1 MTFQAG
7 PKASDLPPTQE
18 PIVKETAPK
27 RGPGRPRKDGMPM
40 GSGPSIRPSKASLE
54 TQIGSL
60 LVMMNL
66 FVMATPLRSD
76 ALDMYEVSA
85 LAKAIDQQCKQ
96 SPRFRKYVEA
106 ALGVGSGGA
115 LAGMILMIGARRVA
129 RHGMVPAEIDA
140 LLGSMIQ
147 TTVTKQATEAS
158 SGTRTNG
165 AT

>member
-1 MTFQAG
+1 MTFAPG
-7 PKASDLPPTQE
+7 PKASELPPLQA
-18 PIVKETAPK
+18 PIVETPPK
-27 RGPGRPRKDGMPM
+27 NRGGRPRKDGLPP
-40 GSGPSIRPSKASLE
+40 GSGPARSPGTGGKSLE

-66 FVMATPLRSD
+66 FVMATPFRSD
-76 ALDMYEVSA
+76 ALDTYEIAA
-85 LAKAIDQQCKQ
+85 LAKSIDQQCKQ

-115 LAGMILMIGARRVA
+115 LAGMVLMIGARRVS

-147 TTVTKQATEAS
+147 TTVTRQGTEAPVGT
-158 SGTRTNG
+158 GTR
-165 AT
+165 AA

>member
-7 PKASDLPPTQE
+7 PKASELPPTQE
-18 PIVKETAPK
+18 PIIQETAPK
-27 RGPGRPRKDGMPM
+27 RGPGRPPTTR
-40 GSGPSIRPSKASLE
+40 GPYKKSLE
-54 TQIGSL
+54 TQIGSM

-85 LAKAIDQQCKQ
+85 LAKAIDQQCKT
-96 SPRFRKYVEA
+96 SPRFRKYVEG

-115 LAGMILMIGARRVA
+115 LAGMILMIGARRVS
-129 RHGMVPAEIDA
+129 RHGMVPPEIDS

-147 TTVTKQATEAS
+147 TTVTKQATEAT
-158 SGTRTNG
+158 SGNRNG
-165 AT
+165 AS